1 MKNGETQSLW
11 KRSTRQF
18 FQQPLRDVLACLEHT
33 VQVRSAWRALAP
45 LSLAMIVTWFVYVPI
60 HELLHCLG
68 CVVTGGTVSTLELS
82 AHYGAAFLK
91 NFFPFIVSGSDYAGR
106 LSGFDTGGSDLC
118 YLATDFG
125 PFVLTVLIGVPLIKM
140 CSTRRRPILFGIA
153 IVVGLAPFYNIP
165 GDYFEMASTLVTR
178 AATILSG
185 GGHPP
190 VFEGI
195 RSDDIFLLIG
205 NLITKPSELGLTGPG
220 EIALGTVLIAISFVL
235 DVLLA
240 FATYW
245 MGHFVAKPLV
255 RRSATRR

>member
-1 MKNGETQSLW
+1 
-11 KRSTRQF
+11 
-18 FQQPLRDVLACLEHT
+18 
-33 VQVRSAWRALAP
+33 
-45 LSLAMIVTWFVYVPI
+45 LSLAMIATWFVYVPI

-68 CVVTGGTVSTLELS
+68 CVVTGGTVSTLEL
-82 AHYGAAFLK
+82 APYYGAALLK
-91 NFFPFIVSGSDYAGR
+91 GLFPFIVSGSDYAGR

-125 PFVLTVLIGVPLIKM
+125 PFVLSVLIGVPLIKL
-140 CSTRRRPILFGIA
+140 CGTRRRPILFGVA

-195 RSDDIFLLIG
+195 RSDDIFLLLG
-205 NLITKPSELGLTGPG
+205 NLVTKPSALGLSGPG
-220 EIALGTVLIAISFVL
+220 EIALAVVLIGISFVL

-240 FATYW
+240 FATYAL
-245 MGHFVAKPLV
+245 GHFVSKLLINRA
-255 RRSATRR
+255 ANT